1 MNVIVHASHS
11 SVRSWYGGPFYSNG
25 TIDYSILRTIS
36 RTYAPAVA
44 GEIVSMKFDPS
55 TAEFNLVFANNPN
68 CTEATDIYLNQQLH
82 YPYGYRVTTT
92 PTGAAAWSSLALN
105 HIKVTVDASVPAGTE
120 IAIDITAK

>member
-1 MNVIVHASHS
+1 MLPH
-11 SVRSWYGGPFYSNG
+11 RSWFGGPFYSNG
-25 TIDYSILRTIS
+25 SIDNDILRTIS

-44 GEIVSMKFDPS
+44 GEIISMTFDKA

-68 CTEATDIYLNQQLH
+68 CTQPTDIYLNQQLY
-82 YPYGYRVTTT
+82 YPNGYRVMTT
-92 PTGAAAWSSLALN
+92 PTGAAAWSSLTLN